1 VFGGRDDHQIFSSK
15 AAGADHVHSH
25 AAKQRVY
32 VGKDAEQGLLFV
44 GCPKKKPMVVVFDAI
59 SGKKIASLVIPA
71 GIDDLHF
78 DPKSGRLYAS
88 CSESALI
95 VIEKVAGEYK
105 LWRKIPPPKIL
116 GLVSGLR
123 E

>member
-1 VFGGRDDHQIFSSK
+1 MFDGRDEHQIFSSK

-59 SGKKIASLVIPA
+59 SGKKMPCMIS
-71 GIDDLHF
+71 
-78 DPKSGRLYAS
+78 YARPTSIS
-88 CSESALI
+88 CDFI
-95 VIEKVAGEYK
+95 RGDF
-105 LWRKIPPPKIL
+105 PN
-116 GLVSGLR
+116 LR
-123 E
+123 ETGVKN